1 MVKMKTI
8 LLMLAGFASTV
19 LMMPQ
24 ISAYAQSPSYKH
36 IFKIYASGPESN
48 VKAVEVAT
56 AKIAELEQCGIA
68 SISDHTYRYQG
79 LADKLFVTLSGPH
92 IDMAAAKAE
101 LQRAKL
107 CGIEGYTKRAT
118 YLGGE

>member
-1 MVKMKTI
+1 M
-8 LLMLAGFASTV
+8 F
-19 LMMPQ
+19 Q
-24 ISAYAQSPSYKH
+24 INAYAQPTSYKH
-36 IFKIYASGPESN
+36 IFNIYASSPESN

-79 LADKLFVTLSGPH
+79 LTESMFVTLSGPH
-92 IDMAAAKAE
+92 VDMAAAKAE
-101 LQRAKL
+101 LQKAKV

>member
-1 MVKMKTI
+1 MIKTKTTFLI
-8 LLMLAGFASTV
+8 LAGLASTV

-36 IFKIYASGPESN
+36 IFNIYASGPESN
-48 VKAVEVAT
+48 VKAVEVAA

-79 LADKLFVTLSGPH
+79 LADRMFITLSGPH
-92 IDMAAAKAE
+92 VDVAAAKAE
-101 LQRAKL
+101 LQRAKV

>member
-1 MVKMKTI
+1 MKTKTV
-8 LLMLAGFASTV
+8 LSVFAGLATTV

-24 ISAYAQSPSYKH
+24 IGAYAQSTSYKH
-36 IFKIYASGPESN
+36 IFNIYASGPESN

-79 LADKLFVTLSGPH
+79 LADRMFITLSGPH
-92 IDMAAAKAE
+92 VDVAAAKAE
-101 LQRAKL
+101 LQRAKV

>member
-36 IFKIYASGPESN
+36 IFNIYA
-48 VKAVEVAT
+48 
-56 AKIAELEQCGIA
+56 
-68 SISDHTYRYQG
+68 
-79 LADKLFVTLSGPH
+79 SGPH